1 MARRAK
7 KAALAPRDEAAMR
20 RRLVTPEGVDLGL
33 TLATAGQRMT
43 AFMLD
48 AMLMIAV
55 LVIFTLVALL
65 GLWATEGHG
74 LEVLAITWLLGFF
87 LLRNFYFILMEM
99 GPRAA
104 TFGKRIAGLRV
115 VARDGGRL
123 TADAVIARNL
133 MREIEVYLPLS
144 FLGFEAAGD
153 GVDTATTLLGL
164 GWACLFLF
172 FPLFNRDRL
181 RIGDLLAGT
190 WVINAPKRSLTFD
203 LMRGEATGATY
214 QFTEEQLDAYGIY
227 ELQTLEQ
234 VLRAGNDDSM
244 AAVASTIRDKFG
256 IGEVDS
262 NEGFLT
268 AYYEALRKR
277 LERKLLFGRRRAD
290 KHDR

>member
-1 MARRAK
+1 MLPAV
-7 KAALAPRDEAAMR
+7 PTEMR

-48 AMLMIAV
+48 GLFMLAALIAMTLI
-55 LVIFTLVALL
+55 VIF
-65 GLWATEGHG
+65 GFFATGESGG
-74 LEVLAITWLLGFF
+74 QVLAIIWLLGFF
-87 LLRNFYFILMEM
+87 LLRNFYFILLEM

-144 FLGFEAAGD
+144 FLGFEAAQD
-153 GVDTATTLLGL
+153 GVDATTSLLGL

-181 RIGDLLAGT
+181 RVGDLLAGT
-190 WVINAPKRSLTFD
+190 WVINAPKRTLTYD
-203 LMRGEATGATY
+203 LMRGDAGGAPEY
-214 QFTEEQLDAYGIY
+214 RFTEEQLDAYGIY

-234 VLRAGNDDSM
+234 VLRSGNEDSM
-244 AAVASTIRDKFG
+244 AAVSTTIRDKFG
-256 IGEVDS
+256 IGEIES
-262 NEGFLT
+262 HEAFLT

-277 LERKLLFGRRRAD
+277 LERKLLFGRRREN
-290 KHDR
+290 KYDR